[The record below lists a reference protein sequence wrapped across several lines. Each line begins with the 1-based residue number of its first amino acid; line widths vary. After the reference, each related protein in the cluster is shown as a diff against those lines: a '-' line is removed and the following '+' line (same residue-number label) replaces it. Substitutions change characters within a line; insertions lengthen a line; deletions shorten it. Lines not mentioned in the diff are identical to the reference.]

1 MAFCTH
7 TNGNSVEAGGESGSQ
22 ACAFHALRF
31 AAWIHSED
39 DDHDCCLS
47 RVCSM
52 QDFEVKI
59 TDALATDIAAEILSA
74 GSELAEQMCG
84 CSLASFG
91 GASIQE
97 IAEGLSG

>member
-1 MAFCTH
+1 
-7 TNGNSVEAGGESGSQ
+7 
-22 ACAFHALRF
+22 
-31 AAWIHSED
+31 
-39 DDHDCCLS
+39 
-47 RVCSM
+47 M

-59 TDALATDIAAEILSA
+59 TDALATSIATDILSA

-97 IAEGLSG
+97 IPEWLSGYPS